1 MVFQYRGLA
10 FCFLLVLPAW
20 TWAQMPESIRVL
32 KQETVLEQRKLL
44 NCNDAG
50 TIQNP
55 MFIGNA
61 QSSDPQ
67 FLCFGDSIQV
77 IHNGDFDVSGDP
89 VPGTAPGVG
98 YAI

>member
-1 MVFQYRGLA
+1 MVFLYRGLA
-10 FCFLLVLPAW
+10 LCFLLILPAW
-20 TWAQMPESIRVL
+20 MWAQMPESIRVL
-32 KQETVLEQRKLL
+32 DMEASIDQRKLM

-61 QSSDPQ
+61 QSNDVQ

-77 IHNGDFDVSGDP
+77 IHNGDFDLSGDP
-89 VPGTAPGVG
+89 IAATAPGVG
-98 YAI
+98 YA